1 MMSRVSLNLSSL
13 SIQQPKLPSTL
24 PPISHK
30 FLDENP
36 TLTTSYYH
44 ESDIFEDI
52 PITLLLPGGITFKLI
67 VKTGE
72 TVQEIKRK
80 LDTEHGVPYSDA
92 TLYYNGKCMI
102 DPLSLND
109 FPGLVRK
116 TNVCLDVKISSA
128 WKPKENVHYTSSQS
142 GTQMLSSTTNKSD
155 FMDIRVEPEVP
166 NTTSTSS
173 LNNISFVEYVD
184 APISNNNNTNSLVSN
199 FSSVHQPDFFSD
211 LPTSPPPLP
220 NAFSDS
226 PNAGKM
232 NRRKPEN
239 ETKIST
245 TTIDIR
251 DDDDPQGKEIQK
263 LGGNT
268 KRWKLCFLF

>member
-1 MMSRVSLNLSSL
+1 MTSRVSLNLSSL
-13 SIQQPKLPSTL
+13 SVQQPKMPSTL
-24 PPISHK
+24 PPISQHK

-36 TLTTSYYH
+36 PLPASYYQ

-52 PITLLLPGGITFKLI
+52 PITLILPDGITFKLI

-80 LDTEHGVPYSDA
+80 LDTLHGVPYSDA

-128 WKPKENVHYTSSQS
+128 WKPKETIQYTTSQT
-142 GTQMLSSTTNKSD
+142 GTLTTNKSE
-155 FMDIRVEPEVP
+155 FMDIRVEPEII
-166 NTTSTSS
+166 TTSTSS
-173 LNNISFVEYVD
+173 LNHISFVEYAD
-184 APISNNNNTNSLVSN
+184 APINSSNTDSLVSN
-199 FSSVHQPDFFSD
+199 ISSMHQPDLYSD
-211 LPTSPPPLP
+211 PPASPPTLP

-226 PNAGKM
+226 PNTGKM
-232 NRRKPEN
+232 NRRRPEN
-239 ETKIST
+239 ETKMST
-245 TTIDIR
+245 TTIDIK
-251 DDDDPQGKEIQK
+251 DDEDPQCKEIQK
-263 LGGNT
+263 LGGNH